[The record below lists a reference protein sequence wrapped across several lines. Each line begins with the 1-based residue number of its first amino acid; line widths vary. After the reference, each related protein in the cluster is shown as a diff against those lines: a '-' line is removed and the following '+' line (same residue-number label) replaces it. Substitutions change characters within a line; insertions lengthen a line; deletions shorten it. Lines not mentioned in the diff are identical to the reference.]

1 MLYNT
6 LYYVYSGIYFSDT
19 IFGPR
24 LRCIKIAFPSKSV
37 QNLCSVFVQVSKC
50 RTLKKRNY
58 FCSLSLIHH
67 NNGKVVVYKN
77 SGFWF
82 VGNKA
87 ILKLCLRMFL
97 LKLCIFQFLQQHT
110 YFHICHKINQIVT
123 FDAKFHFWQDF
134 IKFISC
140 RSNIPNTYFMYCIPY
155 IYFLYQ
161 ANQQK
166 YCLSHLSFHT
176 DAKSEIYLKIAC
188 LI

>member
-1 MLYNT
+1 MNHSCRYQCQGWQARFKNRTFCHILELLLTLVLLTSMLYNT

-24 LRCIKIAFPSKSV
+24 LRCIKIAYPSKSV
-37 QNLCSVFVQVSKC
+37 QNLCKVFVQVSKC

-123 FDAKFHFWQDF
+123 FYAKFHFW
-134 IKFISC
+134 
-140 RSNIPNTYFMYCIPY
+140 
-155 IYFLYQ
+155 
-161 ANQQK
+161 
-166 YCLSHLSFHT
+166 
-176 DAKSEIYLKIAC
+176 
-188 LI
+188 